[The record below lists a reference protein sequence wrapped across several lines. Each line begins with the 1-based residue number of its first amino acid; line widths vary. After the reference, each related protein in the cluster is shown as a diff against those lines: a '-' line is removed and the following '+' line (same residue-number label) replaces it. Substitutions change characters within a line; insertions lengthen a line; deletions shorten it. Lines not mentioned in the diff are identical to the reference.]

1 MNVHTRTFLLAPALA
16 AILTACSGGPAGAP
30 VAASPSPVLAVPPD
44 ASFYPYRCSATD
56 AGDPVSDPITG
67 GGARDIV
74 GDDAYPAF
82 YRAMDATDVYFRM
95 RVSGDPRKPGS
106 TTELQPSSWDV
117 LIDVDGDLSTYE
129 YMLTADGNIGVTDVQ
144 WVKNTIP
151 QPTNPSDPAETV
163 LADLIPATD
172 HWAVQSTG
180 DGSSFGGDPD
190 FFITL
195 AIPRA
200 LLVDA
205 GLDLTKPFVVWAGT
219 NAQTYALNSDFGC
232 YVGIPPTLGDA
243 ANDPAYL
250 DPTGHPDA
258 FADAVATELGT
269 PVTTAVLANDLGLED
284 APVAVTVDSPPAH
297 GTAAVRPDGTITY
310 TPAPGFL
317 GTDAYTYRIADRDG
331 EADTAVVTVTVSPV
345 GDVPGGPDGQVPMG
359 FGVRGGGCASGP
371 GGAAS
376 LLLLGAAA
384 WLRRRGGAR

>member
-1 MNVHTRTFLLAPALA
+1 MTDRIRLSTSAVLIVALA
-16 AILTACSGGPAGAP
+16 ACSGGPAGAP
-30 VAASPSPVLAVPPD
+30 VAASTFPVLAVPPD
-44 ASFYPYRCSATD
+44 ASFYPYRCSGTD

-95 RVSGDPRKPGS
+95 RVSGDPRKPGN

-117 LIDVDGDLSTYE
+117 LVDVDGDLSTYE
-129 YMLTADGNIGVTDVQ
+129 YMLTADGNLGITDVQ
-144 WVKNTIP
+144 WVENTIP
-151 QPTNPSDPAETV
+151 EPTNPSDPAETV
-163 LADLIPATD
+163 LADLTPATD
-172 HWAVQSTG
+172 HWAVQPTG

-200 LLVDA
+200 LLVAA
-205 GLDLTKPFVVWAGT
+205 GLDLTKPFVAWAGT

-243 ANDPAYL
+243 ANDPGYL

-258 FADAVATELGT
+258 VADSVTTEVGR

-284 APVAVTVDSPPAH
+284 APIAVAVESPPAH
-297 GTAAVRPDGTITY
+297 GTAAVHPDGTITY
-310 TPAPGFL
+310 TPVPGFL
-317 GTDAYTYRIADRDG
+317 GSDAYTYRIADRDG
-331 EADTAVVTVTVSPV
+331 EADIAVVTVTVSPL
-345 GDVPGGPDGQVPMG
+345 GDVPGVPEGPVRDGL
-359 FGVRGGGCASGP
+359 GVRGGGCASGP
-371 GGAAS
+371 GSAVS

-384 WLRRRGGAR
+384 WLRRRGANH